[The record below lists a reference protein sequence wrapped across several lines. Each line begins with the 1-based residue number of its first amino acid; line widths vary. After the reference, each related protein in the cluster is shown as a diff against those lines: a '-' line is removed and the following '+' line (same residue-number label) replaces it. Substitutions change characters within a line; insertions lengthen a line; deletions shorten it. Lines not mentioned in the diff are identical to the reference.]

1 MSQESSTIS
10 QQAAPSGSSHD
21 EHGGS
26 RLGPFLCWAVV
37 FADIGTSVYY
47 TPGILYGQ
55 VSLAAGLFVTM
66 TLIVFLLLTLKY
78 AEVSVRFPQGGGVV
92 TVAARG
98 LHPWAGAVGGM
109 FILVDYF
116 LTSAISSDS
125 GLTYLSAVFRS
136 IAPLVLPL
144 TLLVVALLGVL
155 NWWGIKESATV
166 SLAFAVGAFVIDIV
180 ILLAVAIHVPFHAI
194 SQAFGE
200 MFSGSLTP
208 VTVLTG
214 FAGSFLA
221 FSGLESISQ
230 LSPVMRV
237 PRHKTVTVA
246 LALVIVTVGV
256 TSPLLTIFSTTL
268 LTTCTPHFTVCSPH
282 VLQASLAARHAQPD
296 PNQFISELAALAGG
310 TTFGRLLEILTAVT
324 ASTLLIFASNTAII
338 GAYHVFLA
346 LSRMRFLPRIVERRN
361 HWRETPHISII
372 LATGIPM
379 LVLLAVAGNI
389 NILGDMYA
397 FGLLGAFSLTCIALD
412 AIRWRERRRDHENLT
427 LIELDERA
435 EQEMSHD
442 GFAPHGAVAA
452 RTTAPPLAG
461 AGASQSGPMSIGGLG
476 MSGRRWAALARG
488 ATLRLWPDVKYYLGF
503 LTTFLVCVAW
513 LTNLKSKP
521 LATEFGGGLTVL
533 GVAISV
539 VNYRRQQSRGETP
552 IFPMLTL
559 RRMPDSAL
567 VVLPATSEHNR
578 QVIQAAFDLADSR
591 TLVFLYLGEPVVRD
605 LRVMQFNDPY
615 FYDLEAQ
622 ATFSAAARLA
632 VERHVTSFR
641 FVYRIGG
648 PGAIASAWRQMRPE
662 QIIAE
667 ASVAKKFTKQVS
679 PKFVRFKK
687 VDDVRVAS
695 YMLPTAGG
703 AAPEATVEKVAP
715 GGPAPSESVHNGH
728 AAPGA
733 PDSSVPQYRWTGT
746 QLVREDELPP
756 PEREPDGEQ

>member
-1 MSQESSTIS
+1 MSQESISSTAEPS
-10 QQAAPSGSSHD
+10 TSAATHD

-26 RLGPFLCWAVV
+26 HLGPFLCWAVV

-66 TLIVFLLLTLKY
+66 TLVVFLLLTLKY

-125 GLTYLSAVFRS
+125 GLTYLSAVFHS

-166 SLAFAVGAFVIDIV
+166 SAAFAVAAFVIDLV
-180 ILLAVAIHVPFHAI
+180 ILLAVVIHVPFHAI
-194 SQAFGE
+194 GQVFGE

-230 LSPVMRV
+230 LSPVMLT
-237 PRHKTVTVA
+237 PRHRTVTKA
-246 LALVIVTVGV
+246 LALVVVTVGL

-310 TTFGRLLEILTAVT
+310 TAFGRILEVLTAIT

-346 LSRMRFLPRIVERRN
+346 LSRMRFLPRIVEKRN
-361 HWRETPHISII
+361 QWRETPHVSII

-412 AIRWRERRRDHENLT
+412 AIRWRERRRDHENLS
-427 LIELDERA
+427 LVELDERA
-435 EQEMSHD
+435 EQEMNHD
-442 GFAPHGAVAA
+442 ALSARPVAVRVSAQRQAGGAELVDAQ
-452 RTTAPPLAG
+452 AG
-461 AGASQSGPMSIGGLG
+461 TNLTL
-476 MSGRRWAALARG
+476 RRWAASARSVAG
-488 ATLRLWPDVKYYLGF
+488 RRWPDVKYYIGF

-533 GVAISV
+533 GVAISA
-539 VNYRRQQSRGETP
+539 VNYRRQRARGEAP
-552 IFPMLTL
+552 VFPMTTL
-559 RRMPDSAL
+559 YRMPDSAL
-567 VVLPATSEHNR
+567 VVLPATSTHNR
-578 QVIQAAFDLADSR
+578 QVIQAAFDMADTR
-591 TLVFLYLGEPVVRD
+591 TLVFLYLGTPVIRD

-615 FYDLEAQ
+615 FYDAQAQ
-622 ATFSAAARLA
+622 ATFSWAAQQAA
-632 VERHVTSFR
+632 ERHVSSFR
-641 FVYRIGG
+641 FIYRVGG
-648 PGAIASAWRQMRPE
+648 PSAIVGAWRLIRPE

-667 ASVAKKFTKQVS
+667 ASVAKSIAKQVS
-679 PKFVRFKK
+679 PKFVRFKT

-695 YMLPTAGG
+695 YMLPMVTGVT
-703 AAPEATVEKVAP
+703 PEAATAE
-715 GGPAPSESVHNGH
+715 PAPARTQGDEPALNGH
-728 AAPGA
+728 APEQRK
-733 PDSSVPQYRWTGT
+733 PDSSIPQYRWTGT
-746 QLVREDELPP
+746 QLVREDELPA
-756 PEREPDGEQ
+756 EGGSDAGADQE